1 MMVHE
6 IETQWMGKMQF
17 NALINGH
24 TVIMDAPERVGGEDL
39 GPIPK
44 PFILSAL
51 SGCTGM
57 DIVAILHKAN
67 RTVNSFYMKVTG
79 TISKKPPIEYTD
91 IHLVYEFEGPD
102 ENREAAMNAVTDSQ
116 EKYCGVSLML
126 KKAIPVT
133 WEVQYNH
140 QTIFNNQAEQATV
153 LN

>member
-1 MMVHE
+1 MVHE

-67 RTVNSFYMKVTG
+67 KPVSNFNMKVTG
-79 TISKKPPIEYTD
+79 TISKKPPVEYTD
-91 IHLVYEFEGPD
+91 IHLVYEFEGPE
-102 ENREAAMNAVTDSQ
+102 ENREAALNAVTDSQ
-116 EKYCGVSLML
+116 EKYCGVSHML
-126 KKAIPVT
+126 KKALPVT

-140 QTIFNNQAEQATV
+140 QTIFNNHTEQATV